1 MAHALG
7 ESVADM
13 LADCINVATVD
24 LKGRGKPQTEELL
37 ARDAIDAGH
46 SALVVS

>member
-1 MAHALG
+1 MARALG

-13 LADCINVATVD
+13 LADCINVAMVG
-24 LKGRGKPQTEELL
+24 LKGRGKTQAEVLL
-37 ARDAIDAGH
+37 ARDAIDAEH